1 MLERKKYPGKNRGN
15 EHSNEHSRAVF
26 HATIGAGAKR
36 VGKYLGLFL
45 LLFTG
50 PCLAITEA
58 QFIQKVLAQD
68 KLLEE
73 AQIGLDIKQ
82 IELDASRDN
91 YQNWKA
97 TISFDTSYNYRDR
110 DRNTASTRDYTSQTR
125 KYPKELGLDID
136 KRFLSHPG
144 SLQLGISRRQEQGT
158 EEETDVP
165 TKTQASKGRGDI
177 LISHPVREYETDHY
191 IQFRYP
197 LLKRDSNATSLKTH
211 HRDIIDLQRQKLSF
225 FETKEDFLEDRLQ
238 DYLSWVYLQKQDRIE
253 QEFLRQL
260 RQLQPEDEAGAALL
274 KSTIYQTENDNSDTR
289 IRLQAIKEKLAVLL
303 DDKSIV
309 METAEFDLQKRAHLV
324 GGNVPDYLHAT
335 NRDLQRI
342 TLNIDLSR
350 LEIAHFQ
357 NQRLPELDITLRAE
371 QNSHRGNTQTSDIN
385 DDRINYL
392 ANLEFSYPLGGN
404 ITNRTNLEK
413 SLLGVRRLEI
423 SYQDKLQ
430 DLLADIQL
438 LNIRLTLDENQLL
451 DAIDAATQSAQI
463 EYENHQSGQTSFR
476 DLLQAYHEVRIAK
489 LDHIENV
496 IDYQTNSLGYDNLLD
511 RIIKSPCQTP
521 LSDCKF

>member
-1 MLERKKYPGKNRGN
+1 MP
-15 EHSNEHSRAVF
+15 A
-26 HATIGAGAKR
+26 
-36 VGKYLGLFL
+36 
-45 LLFTG
+45 
-50 PCLAITEA
+50 AITTKTGKRR
-58 QFIQKVLAQD
+58 F
-68 KLLEE
+68 
-73 AQIGLDIKQ
+73 
-82 IELDASRDN
+82 
-91 YQNWKA
+91 
-97 TISFDTSYNYRDR
+97 SFDTSYNYRDR
-110 DRNTASTRDYTSQTR
+110 DRDIASTTDYTSQTR
-125 KYPKELGLDID
+125 TYPKELGLDID
-136 KRFLSHPG
+136 KRFLSNPG

-158 EEETDVP
+158 EERTDVP
-165 TKTQASKGRGDI
+165 TKTQAGRGDI
-177 LISHPVREYETDHY
+177 LVSHHVQEYETEHY

-197 LLKRDSNATSLKTH
+197 LLKLDSNATSLKTH
-211 HRDIIDLQRQKLSF
+211 HRDIIDLQRQQLSF

-238 DYLSWVYLQKQDRIE
+238 DYLLWFYLQEQNRIE

-260 RQLQPEDEAGAALL
+260 RQLQPKDEAEAALL
-274 KSTIYQTENDNSDTR
+274 KSTIYQLENDNSDTR
-289 IRLQAIKEKLAVLL
+289 IQLQAIKEKLAVLL

-342 TLNIDLSR
+342 TLNIELSR

-371 QNSHRGNTQTSDIN
+371 QNSNRGNTRTSKIN
-385 DDRINYL
+385 DDRINYS

-438 LNIRLTLDENQLL
+438 LNARLSLDETRLL
-451 DAIDAATQSAQI
+451 DTIDAAAQSAQI
-463 EYENHQSGQTSFR
+463 EYENYQAGRSSFR
-476 DLLQAYHEVRIAK
+476 DLLQAYQEVRGAK
-489 LDHIENV
+489 LDHLENV
-496 IDYQTNSLGYDNLLD
+496 TDYQTNRIEYDNLLD
-511 RIIKSPCQTP
+511 RIIKAP
-521 LSDCKF
+521 